1 MHTEQQSPEKS
12 WIRERGKLEL
22 ERAQLNIETERAETR
37 ARLDAGDPSVAEAAA
52 LTFVRKLQAAGVPH
66 EAALVALE
74 PWQGLTPGARAAVAD
89 VVYGVGE
96 PVEEDD
102 AGVALPQL
110 DVDDLFADVPV
121 VLGRVHEVA
130 RLATCVPD
138 MPALAALAFA
148 SVACAARV
156 HGEIR
161 NQDGTTW
168 TLWPHLLVAPSV
180 QSGSDKSRIR
190 KYMGGKAIDAYQGDL
205 LARWSD
211 RVEADKDER
220 QQAAQRRGAINQA
233 IAYGKPHDANALA
246 LIRARLARFPV
257 VRPEFTWTGGSAQ
270 KYVSTVESVGF
281 VGFVPD
287 EGKGVLRSFYSN
299 DSEVT
304 EFLIC
309 SSSHEA
315 CTNKTFA
322 RDDRNETPQFKELAC
337 AGYLPLQP
345 SVLQGKTKEDAELFA
360 KIADRGF
367 LARMLV
373 SQPRALHV
381 REREALRALV
391 RPAEFEGPFDTF
403 FRKLLWCEGDP
414 DDHPLRPKTPKRMV
428 FTPEAGDAVLAFQNE
443 TADSAAPGGQYG
455 DLQNGSEWI
464 RRQGDHAGRIAI
476 ILAVLRMGTIAD
488 GTVELRDVERA
499 IRLVRDYYRPHTL
512 TVAARTVHDP
522 IGDDATRVLAWLRK
536 LGQVT
541 YRVLQTKLGA
551 GWGKPKPGAPTT
563 RLSEALEELQRRGE
577 IAMPAEWTVRSP
589 GGATL
594 IRYVGRKAIRV

>member
-1 MHTEQQSPEKS
+1 MHTEQPPEKS
-12 WIRERGKLEL
+12 WIRQRAAEVTA
-22 ERAQLNIETERAETR
+22 RAQLGLETERAEVR
-37 ARLDAGDPSVAEAAA
+37 ARLDADQARPGEAAA
-52 LTFVRKLQAAGVPH
+52 LAFVRKLQAAGVPH

-121 VLGRVHEVA
+121 VRGRVHEVA
-130 RLATCVPD
+130 KAATCVPD

-156 HGEIR
+156 RGVIR
-161 NQDGTTW
+161 NRDGTTW
-168 TLWPHLLVAPSV
+168 TVWPHLFVAPSV
-180 QSGSDKSRIR
+180 TSGSDKSRVR
-190 KYMGGKAIDAYQGDL
+190 NLMGGKSIDAYQADL
-205 LARWSD
+205 AARWGD

-220 QQAAQRRGAINQA
+220 QQATQRRAAINQA
-233 IAYGKPHDANALA
+233 IAYNKPHDANALA
-246 LIRARLARFPV
+246 QIRARLARVPV
-257 VRPEFTWTGGSAQ
+257 VKPEFTWTGGSAQ

-281 VGFVPD
+281 VGFVPA

-309 SSSHEA
+309 SFSHEECA
-315 CTNKTFA
+315 NKTFA
-322 RDDRNETPQFKELAC
+322 SEERGDVRVFKELAA

-345 SVLQGKTKEDAELFA
+345 SVLQGRTAEDAQLFA
-360 KIADRGF
+360 KLADRGF

-373 SQPRALHV
+373 SQPRELHV

-391 RPAEFEGPFDTF
+391 RPAEFESPFNDF
-403 FRKLLWCEGDP
+403 FRRLLSCEGGD
-414 DDHPLRPKTPKRMV
+414 DDHPLRPRTPKQMV
-428 FTPEAGDAVLAFQNE
+428 FTPEAGDAVLAFQIE
-443 TADSAAPGGQYG
+443 TTDSAAPGGQYA

-464 RRQGDHAGRIAI
+464 RRQGDQAARIAI
-476 ILAVLRMGTIAD
+476 VLAVLRQGTIAD
-488 GTVELRDVERA
+488 GTVELCDAERA